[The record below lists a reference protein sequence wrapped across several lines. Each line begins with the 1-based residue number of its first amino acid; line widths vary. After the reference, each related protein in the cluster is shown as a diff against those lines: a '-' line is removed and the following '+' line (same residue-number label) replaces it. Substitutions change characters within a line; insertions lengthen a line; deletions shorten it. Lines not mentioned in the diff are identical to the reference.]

1 METSR
6 RQPQA
11 ASTFRIHRYPASLID
26 RLTFDDGRSVLVR
39 PVLPQDAAL
48 QQQFVRD
55 LSPMSRYRRFHG
67 PLREL
72 PAHTLDYFTQVDYR
86 AHLALLAE
94 TFDAKGEE
102 VQVAE
107 VRYVLRALNGD
118 EADGDGDGH
127 ANDDGGAGGD
137 AGVADFAIAV
147 ADAWQG
153 RGLGGRMLEA
163 LVRSARDAGVRRLEA
178 SVLADNEAMRG
189 LMRARG
195 FRVRRDPAD
204 AHLVIAWLDLDRAA
218 AVPTA
223 QAAFHPASRRASASV
238 GSPLGVAPC

>member
-1 METSR
+1 MEMS
-6 RQPQA
+6 QSHLQA

-26 RLTFDDGRSVLVR
+26 RLTLDDGRSVLVR
-39 PVLPQDAAL
+39 PVLPQDAEL

-55 LSPMSRYRRFHG
+55 LTPASRYRRFHG

-72 PAHTLDYFTQVDYR
+72 PAGTLDYLTQVDYR

-94 TFDAKGEE
+94 TFDACGDE

-107 VRYVLRALNGD
+107 ARWVLRL
-118 EADGDGDGH
+118 ADG
-127 ANDDGGAGGD
+127 APVD

-147 ADAWQG
+147 ADAWQ
-153 RGLGGRMLEA
+153 RCGLGSRMLDA
-163 LVRSARDAGVRRLEA
+163 LVRSAGDAGVRRLEG

-195 FRVRRDPAD
+195 WRVRRDPAD
-204 AHLVIAWLDLDRAA
+204 AHLVIVWLDLDA
-218 AVPTA
+218 
-223 QAAFHPASRRASASV
+223 
-238 GSPLGVAPC
+238 GGGVASWC